1 MATLALSSPVETKTL
16 AVAATVGI
24 LDVNAIIG
32 KVSGVYVYCASECQY
47 QIVEASAAADGAA
60 APASDFMVIPAGV
73 MTPIPVSFAN
83 DYDDGQIAIWC
94 PGGAATLSIA
104 PYPLTR

>member
-1 MATLALSSPVETKTL
+1 MATLALSSPVETKTM

-24 LDVNAIIG
+24 LNVNAIIG

-60 APASDFMVIPAGV
+60 APASDFMVIPAATMV
-73 MTPIPVSFAN
+73 PIPVSFAEE
-83 DYDDGQIAIWC
+83 YDGGKIAIWC
-94 PGGAATLSIA
+94 PSGAATLSIA
-104 PYPLTR
+104 PYPVTR